1 MQPVRPARRLTV
13 MTRTSEPS
21 RGARLLGVLLLPA
34 VALVAAGCAVVNAP
48 GKEAASQPG
57 AGSAS
62 ARAVSTRAAAEAVP
76 PAARVVTLTMT
87 NIFHPR
93 ARQPKPVTVTS
104 PAKVREIAA
113 LLDGLQV
120 TPRGLYQSCPFDFGG
135 QLTLT
140 FRGTPGGPALAVVAA
155 RLSGCAFVYVSVGG
169 KPRQSVGL
177 GDGGLTLAARAFKI
191 AGLDWKLPA

>member
-1 MQPVRPARRLTV
+1 LVR
-13 MTRTSEPS
+13 
-21 RGARLLGVLLLPA
+21 RLLGVLLLAA
-34 VALVAAGCAVVNAP
+34 VALVAAGCAAANAP
-48 GKEAASQPG
+48 GQEAASQPG

-62 ARAVSTRAAAEAVP
+62 ARPVSTRAGAEAIP
-76 PAARVVTLTMT
+76 PAARVVTLTIT

-93 ARQPKPVTVTS
+93 SSQPKPVTVTG
-104 PAKVREIAA
+104 PARVSELAA

-120 TPRGLYQSCPFDFGG
+120 TPPDLYQSCPYDLGG

-140 FRGTPGGPALAVVAA
+140 FRGTAGGPALAVVAA

-177 GDGGLTLAARAFKI
+177 GDGGLTLAARAVKI

>member
-1 MQPVRPARRLTV
+1 MVRH
-13 MTRTSEPS
+13 
-21 RGARLLGVLLLPA
+21 LLGVLLLLT
-34 VALVAAGCAVVNAP
+34 VALGAAGCMAANAP
-48 GKEAASQPG
+48 GQEAGSQPG

-62 ARAVSTRAAAEAVP
+62 TRPVSTRAGAEAIP

-93 ARQPKPVTVTS
+93 ARQPKPVTVTN
-104 PAKVREIAA
+104 PARVSEIAA

-120 TPRGLYQSCPFDFGG
+120 TPPDLYQSCPYDLGG

-140 FRGTPGGPALAVVAA
+140 FRGAAGGPALAVIAA
-155 RLSGCAFVYVSVGG
+155 RLSGCAFVYDSVGG

-177 GDGGLTLAARAFKI
+177 GDGGVTLTARAFEI